1 MQLSRLV
8 QASAR
13 ATETRSKRAKVQILA
28 EALRE
33 LAPVEI
39 EAGVGFLSG
48 ELRQGRIGVGG
59 ARAWA
64 LREVPAAAEPSL
76 EVADVDG
83 VFERLSRVSGK
94 GSNTERDRELGALF
108 SRATHDE
115 QQFLV
120 RLLVGELRQGA
131 LEGLMSDAIAQA
143 AELEGAR
150 VRRAAMLS
158 GNLREVARRALTEG
172 AAGLADYRIQ
182 VFRPIGPMLASTSES
197 LEGTL
202 SELGEVA
209 IEDKL
214 DGARVQVHKEG
225 AEVRVFT
232 RNLNEVTERVPEVVE
247 LVRTLPARRAILDGE
262 AIALAASGRPE
273 PFQVTMSRF
282 GRRVGGAELRD
293 QLPLSSF
300 YFDALLVDDTELIDR
315 PNRERVE
322 SLRGL
327 LDAEHLVRRIVTA
340 SEEEARAFVAES
352 LARGHEGSMLKSPA
366 STYEAGR
373 RGASWLKLKPAH
385 TLDLVVLAVERGN
398 GRRSGFLSNLH
409 LGARDPK
416 TGTFVMLGKTFK
428 GMTDAMLSWQTE
440 HLGKLK
446 THDDGYTVHVRPEL
460 VVEIAFD
467 GLQKSSTYPG
477 GLALRFAR
485 VKRYR
490 TDKSA
495 LDADTI
501 DTVRGLYAASPEREG
516 SEE

>member
-8 QASAR
+8 EASAR
-13 ATETRSKRAKVQILA
+13 ASETRSKRAKVQILA

-33 LAPVEI
+33 LAPIEV

-59 ARAWA
+59 ARADA
-64 LREVPAAAEPSL
+64 LRELPPAREPSL
-76 EVADVDG
+76 EVAEVDR
-83 VFERLSRVSGK
+83 VFERVARLSGK
-94 GSNTERDRELGALF
+94 GSQTERDRELGALF
-108 SRATHDE
+108 SRATDGE
-115 QQFLV
+115 QRFLV
-120 RLLVGELRQGA
+120 RLLTGELRQGA
-131 LEGLMSDAIAQA
+131 LEGLMSDAVAQA
-143 AELEGAR
+143 AGLDLSR

-158 GNLREVARRALTEG
+158 GNLREVARRALAEG
-172 AAGLADYRIQ
+172 EAGLADYRVQ
-182 VFRPIGPMLASTSES
+182 VFRPVGPMLASTSES
-197 LEGTL
+197 LEEVL
-202 SELGEVA
+202 STFGEVA

-214 DGARVQVHKEG
+214 DGARVQVHKDG
-225 AEVRVFT
+225 SEVRVFT
-232 RNLNEVTERVPEVVE
+232 RNLNEVTSRVPEVVE
-247 LVRTLPARRAILDGE
+247 LVRAFPARRLVLDGE
-262 AIALAASGRPE
+262 AIALAASGRPL

-282 GRRVGGAELRD
+282 GRRVDDAELRR

-300 YFDALLVDDTELIDR
+300 YFDALLVDDEELIDR

-322 SLRGL
+322 SLQAL
-327 LDAEHLVRRIVTA
+327 VAAEHRVRRLVTA
-340 SEEEARAFVAES
+340 SEEEARAFVSES
-352 LARGHEGSMLKSPA
+352 LARGHEWSMLKSPG
-366 STYEAGR
+366 SSYEAGR

-398 GRRSGFLSNLH
+398 GRRRGFLSNLH

-416 TGTFVMLGKTFK
+416 TGGFVMLGKTFK
-428 GMTDAMLSWQTE
+428 GMTDAMLAWQTE
-440 HLGKLK
+440 QLSKLVVD
-446 THDDGYTVHVRPEL
+446 DDGYTVTVKPEL

-501 DTVRGLYAASPEREG
+501 DTVRSLYAATAEG
-516 SEE
+516 RD

>member
-1 MQLSRLV
+1 M
-8 QASAR
+8 
-13 ATETRSKRAKVQILA
+13 
-28 EALRE
+28 
-33 LAPVEI
+33 
-39 EAGVGFLSG
+39 
-48 ELRQGRIGVGG
+48 
-59 ARAWA
+59 
-64 LREVPAAAEPSL
+64 
-76 EVADVDG
+76 
-83 VFERLSRVSGK
+83 SGK

-143 AELEGAR
+143 AGLEGAR
-150 VRRAAMLS
+150 VRRATMLS
-158 GNLREVARRALTEG
+158 GNLERGGAASAHRRRGGARRLPNPGVST
-172 AAGLADYRIQ
+172 R
-182 VFRPIGPMLASTSES
+182 RPHVGEHQREPRGDS
-197 LEGTL
+197 

-247 LVRTLPARRAILDGE
+247 LVQALPARRVILDGE

-327 LDAEHLVRRIVTA
+327 LAAERLVRRVVTA

-352 LARGHEGSMLKSPA
+352 LARGHEGSMLKSPD

-398 GRRSGFLSNLH
+398 GRRSGFSAIFTLVRAIPKAEAS
-409 LGARDPK
+409 GCSARPSRA
-416 TGTFVMLGKTFK
+416 
-428 GMTDAMLSWQTE
+428 MTDAMLTWQTE

-446 THDDGYTVHVRPEL
+446 TDDDGYHGPRQARARRGNRLRRAPEELDLPGRPRAQVRAREASTAPTKARSTRTPSTRCVPLRRLARARNPRRVAFHFTVSG
-460 VVEIAFD
+460 I
-467 GLQKSSTYPG
+467 GT
-477 GLALRFAR
+477 
-485 VKRYR
+485 
-490 TDKSA
+490 
-495 LDADTI
+495 
-501 DTVRGLYAASPEREG
+501 
-516 SEE
+516 

>member
-33 LAPVEI
+33 LAPDEI
-39 EAGVGFLSG
+39 EAGVGYLSG

-64 LREVPAAAEPSL
+64 LRELPPASEPSL
-76 EVADVDG
+76 EVAEVDR
-83 VFERLSRVSGK
+83 VFERVAQLSGK
-94 GSNTERDRELGALF
+94 GSQAERERELGALF
-108 SRATHDE
+108 SRATNDE
-115 QQFLV
+115 QQFLA

-131 LEGLMSDAIAQA
+131 LEGLMSDAIGQA
-143 AELEGAR
+143 AGLDASR
-150 VRRAAMLS
+150 VRRATMLS
-158 GNLREVARRALTEG
+158 GNLREVARRALLEG
-172 AAGLADYRIQ
+172 AAGLADYRVQ
-182 VFRPIGPMLASTSES
+182 LFRPVGPMLASTSES
-197 LEGTL
+197 LEEAL
-202 SELGEVA
+202 SGFGEMA

-214 DGARVQVHKEG
+214 DGARVQVHKDG
-225 AEVRVFT
+225 SDVRVFT
-232 RNLNEVTERVPEVVE
+232 RNLNEVTSRVPEVVE
-247 LVRTLPARRAILDGE
+247 LARALPARRAILDGE
-262 AIALAASGRPE
+262 AIALGASGRPQ

-300 YFDALLVDDTELIDR
+300 YFDALLVDDDELIDR

-322 SLRGL
+322 SLQALVR
-327 LDAEHLVRRIVTA
+327 AEHLVRRIVTA
-340 SEEEARAFVAES
+340 SEDEARAFVADS
-352 LARGHEGSMLKSPA
+352 LARGHEGSMLKSPE
-366 STYEAGR
+366 SSYEAGR

-409 LGARDPK
+409 LGARDPAS
-416 TGTFVMLGKTFK
+416 GGFVMLGKTFK
-428 GMTDAMLSWQTE
+428 GMTDAMLAWQTE
-440 HLGKLK
+440 RLGALR
-446 THDDGYTVHVRPEL
+446 THDDGYVVYVRPEL

-501 DTVRGLYAASPEREG
+501 EAVRAIYAASKDREG
-516 SEE
+516 VEP